1 MLKAFGLP
9 IIIGIIAAF
18 YKPGIAID
26 LAPYSFIPLF
36 VLMFTAGL
44 VFDWSQLSGIKTKSK
59 ELGMGLFL
67 AYVLF
72 PAIQITLALFLVQDK
87 AFQVGLIFAAMTP
100 LAIVAPSFCQMKDA
114 DASLSFKLLLTSMV
128 IAPLGCFILFKGFFA
143 DLYSINFMPLMR
155 WLIVLITLPTLMA
168 YLFKRFLPKLVAPIA
183 PAIPHLNMLLLT
195 VLIFILFGKSTAK
208 FNFNYVSTGD
218 MVGIFLFHA
227 IQDFGTFFLIPLLA
241 GNFGDVKTRRTFRIT
256 LSMKNIA
263 LSSGLLIFYE
273 PKAALASA
281 LGFIFHAF
289 IFTTVVNYPY
299 KDK

>member
-18 YKPGIAID
+18 YKPGIAIY

-36 VLMFTAGL
+36 LLMFTAGL
-44 VFDWSQLSGIKTKSK
+44 VYDWSQLSGITKKSK
-59 ELGMGLFL
+59 ELGVGLFL
-67 AYVLF
+67 AYILF
-72 PAIQITLALFLVQDK
+72 PAIQITFALILVHDK

-100 LAIVAPSFCQMKDA
+100 LAVVAPSFCQMKEA
-114 DASLSFKLLLTSMV
+114 DPSLSFKLVLTSMV

-155 WLIVLITLPTLMA
+155 WLLVLITVPT
-168 YLFKRFLPKLVAPIA
+168 FLAWFVKKFFSKMVTPIV
-183 PAIPHLNMLLLT
+183 PAIPYFNMAMLT
-195 VLIFILFGKSTAK
+195 ILIFVLFGKASAK
-208 FNFNYVSTGD
+208 FNFNYVSTSD
-218 MVGIFLFHA
+218 MVGIFLFHF
-227 IQDFGTFFLIPLLA
+227 IQDFGTFFLIPFLT
-241 GNFGDVKTRRTFRIT
+241 GNFSDIKTRRTFRIT

-289 IFTTVVNYPY
+289 IFTTVVNWRYR
-299 KDK
+299 DQ